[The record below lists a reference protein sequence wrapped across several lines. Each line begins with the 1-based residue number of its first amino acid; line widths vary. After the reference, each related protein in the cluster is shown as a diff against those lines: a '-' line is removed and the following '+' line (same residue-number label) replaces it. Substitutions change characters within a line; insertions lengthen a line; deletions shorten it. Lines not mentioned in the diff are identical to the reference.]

1 MRCSAAAAPQ
11 APLALARRHPDER
24 PLASRLAARSA
35 GHAGC
40 GRPFPQTAQMLQG
53 MHVITLLVLCVVLLL
68 AVVGVAVVVGL
79 GYVVHRRPALAAPV
93 GVALTAAVGI
103 L

>member
-1 MRCSAAAAPQ
+1 
-11 APLALARRHPDER
+11 
-24 PLASRLAARSA
+24 
-35 GHAGC
+35 
-40 GRPFPQTAQMLQG
+40 